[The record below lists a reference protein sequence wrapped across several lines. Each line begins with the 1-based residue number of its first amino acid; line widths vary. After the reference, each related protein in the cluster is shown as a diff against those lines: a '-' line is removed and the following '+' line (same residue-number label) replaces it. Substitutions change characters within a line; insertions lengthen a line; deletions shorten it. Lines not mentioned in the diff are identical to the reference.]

1 MTRLCLTSYQ
11 CGFNVINRNEK
22 QPYLLRFSKEFTARL
37 LKFARELL
45 DLSQAKVYLTFG
57 EVVND

>member
-1 MTRLCLTSYQ
+1 M
-11 CGFNVINRNEK
+11 INRNEK